1 MLWQIIFCAAGV
13 LCLGYYLLIAGTLH
27 KWNSTFSSF
36 WLAAGILLLLGSFV
50 AERLG
55 CIELF
60 GVLLLAFFL
69 AVFFTCLLI
78 GSGMR
83 RSKKGPCRYLIVLGA
98 QVSGRRITDSLKL
111 RLDRA
116 KEYLIQNEET
126 LVIVSGGR
134 GKGEEIS
141 EAEAMASYLME
152 NGIAKERIFQ
162 EDQSRTTR
170 ENLLFSAAFMEERGC
185 LVGIVSNHFH
195 LYRALQYAK
204 AAGYS
209 NVCPIA
215 AGCNPVL
222 CVNYMVRECFA
233 IWKMWLTK

>member
-1 MLWQIIFCAAGV
+1 M
-13 LCLGYYLLIAGTLH
+13 
-27 KWNSTFSSF
+27 
-36 WLAAGILLLLGSFV
+36 

-55 CIELF
+55 GSGIL
-60 GVLLLAFFL
+60 GVPLLVFLLAIL
-69 AVFFTCLLI
+69 FTCLLI

-83 RSKKGPCRYLIVLGA
+83 EREKRACRYLIVLGA
-98 QVSGRRITDSLKL
+98 QVSGSRITDSLKR

-116 KEYLIQNEET
+116 KEYLVQNEGA

-134 GKGEEIS
+134 GKGEDVT

-152 NGIAKERIFQ
+152 NGIAKERIFL
-162 EDQSRTTR
+162 EDQSRTTK
-170 ENLLFSAAFMEERGC
+170 ENLLFSATLMKETGSP
-185 LVGIVSNHFH
+185 VGIVSNNFH

-209 NVCPIA
+209 DVCPIV

-222 CVNYMVRECFA
+222 FVNYMVRECFA
-233 IWKMWLTK
+233 VWKMWLTK

>member
-13 LCLGYYLLIAGTLH
+13 LCLGYYFLIAGTLR

-36 WLAAGILLLLGSFV
+36 WLAAGIFLLLGSFV

-55 CIELF
+55 CMGIF
-60 GVLLLAFFL
+60 GILLLVFVLAVLL
-69 AVFFTCLLI
+69 TCLLI

-83 RSKKGPCRYLIVLGA
+83 RSEKEPCRYLIVLGA
-98 QVSGRRITDSLKL
+98 QVSGRRITDSLKR

-116 KEYLIQNEET
+116 KEYLVQNEET

-134 GKGEEIS
+134 GKGEDLS

-152 NGIAKERIFQ
+152 NGIAKERISQ
-162 EDQSRTTR
+162 EDQSRTTK
-170 ENLLFSAAFMEERGC
+170 ENLLFSAAFMKESGC
-185 LVGIVSNHFH
+185 PVGIVSNNFH

-222 CVNYMVRECFA
+222 FVNYMVRECFA

>member
-13 LCLGYYLLIAGTLH
+13 LCLGYYFLIAGTLR

-36 WLAAGILLLLGSFV
+36 WLAAGIFLLLGSFV
-50 AERLG
+50 SEKLG
-55 CIELF
+55 YL
-60 GVLLLAFFL
+60 GVFSVFIFVFLLAAIL
-69 AVFFTCLLI
+69 TCLLI

-83 RSKKGPCRYLIVLGA
+83 RSEKEPCRYLIVLGA
-98 QVSGRRITDSLKL
+98 QVSGRRITDSLKR

-116 KEYLIQNEET
+116 KEYLVQNGET

-134 GKGEEIS
+134 GKGEDLS
-141 EAEAMASYLME
+141 EAEAMASYLVK

-162 EDQSRTTR
+162 ENQSRTTK
-170 ENLLFSAAFMEERGC
+170 ENLLFSAALIKESGC
-185 LVGIVSNHFH
+185 LVGIVSNNFH

-209 NVCPIA
+209 KVCPIA
-215 AGCNPVL
+215 ASCNPVL
-222 CVNYMVRECFA
+222 FVNYMVRECFA